1 MYPCR
6 WDYPIL
12 IQTLTSM
19 AAMILVMISW
29 PRASSRAEVV
39 VFSVVLGLLAGA
51 MFGLPSSG
59 VSHLIPKEHKASR
72 GLWTGIMW
80 TSCAIPAFLGPVIGG
95 RLIDR
100 YGLNVLGYWAGGNFA
115 LAGLLLLGS
124 FLLMKKWPVG
134 WTGIIFI

>member
-1 MYPCR
+1 MCPYR

-12 IQTLTSM
+12 IQASTSM

-29 PRASSRAEVV
+29 PRASSRADVI
-39 VFSVVLGLLAGA
+39 VFSVMLGLLAGA

-80 TSCAIPAFLGPVIGG
+80 ASCAIPAFLGPVIGG

-115 LAGLLLLGS
+115 LAGILLLGS
-124 FLLMKKWPVG
+124 FFLTKKWPGG